1 MKFIIVAVII
11 AILVIAII
19 VLRNRKRD
27 LEYNELKETIHN
39 SGIIKEL
46 NEHLRLLI
54 MYHDM
59 DWSHEQIDYYDDC
72 DRLIIVFNSCI
83 DFAIWK
89 NQDWQPMFHIDF
101 VNDLGY
107 KPLLDNGLNDG
118 KKYITNEDIYRVFM
132 YEVVEIVK
140 KLFNNDEIQYDSF
153 PKYSNGF
160 ERQQQPDGSYK
171 SIRIGDEQASIRYK
185 VPKSIGAKQI

>member
-1 MKFIIVAVII
+1 
-11 AILVIAII
+11 
-19 VLRNRKRD
+19 
-27 LEYNELKETIHN
+27 
-39 SGIIKEL
+39 
-46 NEHLRLLI
+46 
-54 MYHDM
+54 
-59 DWSHEQIDYYDDC
+59 
-72 DRLIIVFNSCI
+72 
-83 DFAIWK
+83 
-89 NQDWQPMFHIDF
+89 MFHIDF

-132 YEVVEIVK
+132 YEVVEIIK

-160 ERQQQPDGSYK
+160 ESQQQPDGSYK
-171 SIRIGDEQASIRYK
+171 RIRIGDEQASIRYK